1 MDKQRAQEIIESQT
15 MINVS
20 YHGVPVYIQEVHAN
34 NDKAIV
40 FPLDEMEN
48 EQEVD
53 LKGLV
58 EEGP

>member
-1 MDKQRAQEIIESQT
+1 MDSQRAQEIVDSPT

-20 YHGVPVYIQEVHAN
+20 YHGVPVYIQEVNTNKETAR
-34 NDKAIV
+34 I

-53 LKGLV
+53 INGLI
-58 EEGP
+58 EESS